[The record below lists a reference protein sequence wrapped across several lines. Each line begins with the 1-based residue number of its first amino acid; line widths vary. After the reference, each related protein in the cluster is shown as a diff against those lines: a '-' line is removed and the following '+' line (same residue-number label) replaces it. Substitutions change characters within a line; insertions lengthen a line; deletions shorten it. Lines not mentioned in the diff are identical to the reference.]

1 MLANSGAD
9 EHGRY
14 SGGQAGDQTGKEWQV
29 RGWYNR
35 PWNCVL
41 RYPNPA
47 VGYKLAELSRAA
59 ALNDHIGYDQGQRM
73 TYLYELE
80 RANWQPGMIRVDCE
94 QDCSSGV
101 IANTIAVGHLL
112 NIDALKSIGKR
123 ATYTGNMR
131 QAYQD
136 AGFHVL
142 TDGKYTSSSRYL
154 LPGDI
159 LLNDQHHVAVNLD
172 IGVAAKNEQIAS
184 DARKLSQNPK
194 WVGECT
200 ASLLNVRSGPGTGYA
215 CIKEWPMLA
224 KGNWIDVCDEVGA
237 ADGGLWYYIRIY
249 GKYYGYVYAKYI
261 KHI

>member
-1 MLANSGAD
+1 MLANSGHD

-14 SGGQAGDQTGKEWQV
+14 SGGLPGDQTGTEWQV
-29 RGWYNR
+29 RQWYNR

-41 RYPNPA
+41 RYPDPV
-47 VGYKLAELSRAA
+47 VGNKIAELSRAA
-59 ALNDHIGYDQGQRM
+59 ALNDHIGYNQGKRM
-73 TYLYELE
+73 TYLAELE

-101 IANTIAVGHLL
+101 IANTIAAGYLL
-112 NIDALKSIGKR
+112 GIDALKHIGKR

-131 QAYQD
+131 QAYKD
-136 AGFHVL
+136 AGFEVL
-142 TDGKYTSSSRYL
+142 TDGKYLSSNRYL
-154 LPGDI
+154 MPGDI
-159 LLNDQHHVAVNLD
+159 LLNDAHHVAVNLD
-172 IGVAAKNEQIAS
+172 TGIAVKMEQTAEKS
-184 DARKLSQNPK
+184 KLSQNPK

-249 GKYYGYVYAKYI
+249 GKYYGYVYSKYI